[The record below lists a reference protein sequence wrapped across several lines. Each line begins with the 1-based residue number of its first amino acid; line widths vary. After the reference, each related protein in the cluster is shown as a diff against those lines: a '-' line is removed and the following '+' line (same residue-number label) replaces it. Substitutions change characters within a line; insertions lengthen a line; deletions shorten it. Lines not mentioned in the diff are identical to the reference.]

1 MISCYLTLTHNG
13 NQALENKNDDDDD
26 NNNNNNNDDDDD
38 DDDDN
43 NNTLLINPFMLN
55 VSSQFS
61 DVFRFQGEQ
70 EGFIGLNWVKFEAD
84 CHQKN

>member
-26 NNNNNNNDDDDD
+26 NNNNNNNNNNNDDDDN
-38 DDDDN
+38 N

-55 VSSQFS
+55 VPSWFS

-70 EGFIGLNWVKFEAD
+70 EGFTGLNWVKFEAD
-84 CHQKN
+84 CH

>member
-26 NNNNNNNDDDDD
+26 NNNNNNNNND

-43 NNTLLINPFMLN
+43 IIIITGCACGVATPVTALY
-55 VSSQFS
+55 
-61 DVFRFQGEQ
+61 
-70 EGFIGLNWVKFEAD
+70 
-84 CHQKN
+84 C

>member
-26 NNNNNNNDDDDD
+26 NNNNNNNNNNNDDDDNN
-38 DDDDN
+38 N

-55 VSSQFS
+55 VPSWFS

-70 EGFIGLNWVKFEAD
+70 EGFTGLNWVKFEAD
-84 CHQKN
+84 CH